1 MEDFLNEREVEA
13 QSKRCSGCGGSM
25 VFDIE
30 TGNLKC
36 ERCGA
41 MMEVD
46 DGGAVQRRAMTQ
58 EIMKSHEN
66 WQDGAVSRCDGCG
79 AKGVVDRKSL
89 SKHCAFCGS
98 ARIVALN
105 ELAGIKPDSVIPFQI
120 TSETARERFTKWLKG
135 KFFAPGAIKRLRTDE
150 QFNAVYSSSWAF
162 SANTYSRYAGT
173 LGRRETRTRSVG
185 GRTTTTTTIR
195 YFRVSGDIAQNYR
208 DFFVQSGDRIKSD
221 TFNKLQP
228 FNLSFVKAYRQEF
241 LAGIVAEHYSR
252 TIDICFKDFTDF
264 IQRDLRH
271 RILKR
276 HHAHVVQSLTLNTNY
291 TDKAFNYVLLPI
303 YIANYTW
310 KGKLYNFY
318 VNGATGKIVGKYPL
332 SKWKIFLVVLGAV
345 ALAAIGGFLY
355 LQFGSGA
362 GA

>member
-13 QSKRCSGCGGSM
+13 QSKRCAGCGGIM

-36 ERCGA
+36 ERCGQ
-41 MMEVD
+41 MMVVD
-46 DGGAVQRRAMTQ
+46 DGTAVQRRAMTQ
-58 EIMKSHEN
+58 EILKNHAS

-98 ARIVALN
+98 ARVVSID
-105 ELAGIKPDSVIPFQI
+105 ELPGIKPDSVIPFQI
-120 TSETARERFTKWLKG
+120 TSDSARERFTKWLKS
-135 KFFAPGAIKRLRTDE
+135 KFFAPNALKRLRTDE
-150 QFNAVYSSSWAF
+150 QFNAVYSSSWSF
-162 SANTYSRYAGT
+162 SANTYSQYAGT
-173 LGRRETRTRSVG
+173 LGRREYRTRTVN

-195 YFRVSGDIAQNYR
+195 YFRVRGDIAHNYR
-208 DFFVQSGDRIKSD
+208 DFFVQSGDRIHSG

-228 FNLSFVKAYRQEF
+228 FNLQLIKAYRQEF

-252 TIDICFKDFTDF
+252 TIDICFKEFTDF

-271 RILKR
+271 KIMRR
-276 HHAHVVQSLTLNTNY
+276 HNADLVQALTVNTNY
-291 TDKAFNYVLLPI
+291 NDKAFNYVLLPI

-318 VNGATGKIVGKYPL
+318 VNGASGKIVGKYPL
-332 SKWKIFLVVLGAV
+332 SKLKIFLVSLGVAVLAI
-345 ALAAIGGFLY
+345 IGGILY
-355 LQFGSGA
+355 WQFGM
-362 GA
+362 

>member
-13 QSKRCSGCGGSM
+13 ESKRCSGCGGSM

-30 TGNLKC
+30 SGNLKC
-36 ERCGA
+36 ERCGT
-41 MMEVD
+41 MMVVD
-46 DGGAVQRRAMTQ
+46 DSGAVQRRAMTE
-58 EIMKSHEN
+58 EIMRSHEK

-98 ARIVALN
+98 AR
-105 ELAGIKPDSVIPFQI
+105 GIKPDSVIPFQV
-120 TSETARERFTKWLKG
+120 TKESARQRFMKWLKS
-135 KFFAPGAIKRLRTDE
+135 KIFAPSAIKRLRTDE

-162 SANTYSRYAGT
+162 SANTYSQYAGT
-173 LGRRETRTRSVG
+173 LGRRETRVRTVG
-185 GRTTTTTTIR
+185 GRTTTTTVIR
-195 YFRVSGDIAQNYR
+195 YFRVSGDIQQSYR
-208 DFFVQSGDRIKSD
+208 DFFVQSGDRIQSS

-228 FNLSFVKAYRQEF
+228 FNLQHIKAYREEF

-252 TIDICFKDFTDF
+252 SIDICFKDFTDF

-271 RILKR
+271 RIMHR
-276 HHAHVVQSLTLNTNY
+276 HHADVVQSLTLNTNY
-291 TDKAFNYVLLPI
+291 SDKAFNYVLLPI

-318 VNGATGKIVGKYPL
+318 VNGASGKIVGKYPVSGL
-332 SKWKIFLVVLGAV
+332 KIFFAVLGIAV
-345 ALAAIGGFLY
+345 LVGLGVGLY
-355 LQFGSGA
+355 LAFGS
-362 GA
+362 